1 MPRSLAGR
9 SFVAMKLVIAT
20 FALVASY
27 LIGAVIAALTD
38 VGTLADAA
46 VNGTK
51 LSAPSFMLV
60 IAPLAALAYARG
72 RRAGAYVLLAI
83 SALSFTA
90 FAFDGDFAHSGL
102 GAGHVAWQGL
112 EVALNL
118 AVLALAVGAVTRRP
132 RRPAVA

>member
-1 MPRSLAGR
+1 MAACQAAR
-9 SFVAMKLVIAT
+9 SFGVMKLVYAT
-20 FALVASY
+20 FALVATY

-60 IAPLAALAYARG
+60 ILPLAALAHRRG
-72 RRAGAYVLLAI
+72 RSAGAYVLLAL
-83 SALSFTA
+83 STLSFVA
-90 FAFDGDFAHSGL
+90 FAFDGDFAHEGL
-102 GAGHVAWQGL
+102 GAGHVAWQSV

-118 AVLALAVGAVTRRP
+118 VVLALSLVAVTRRP